1 MGFFSK
7 LEQRC
12 KRANSLLCVGLD
24 PHPTDLATPTVDG
37 LRDFCL
43 RLIEA
48 TTHVAAAYKPN
59 SAFFEAFGP
68 EGMAVLQEI
77 IASIPPEIPVIL
89 DFKRGDIASTAQA
102 YAKAAFQVYKAQ
114 AVTINPYLGYD
125 AIEPFLLDSEKGVFL
140 LCKTSNPGAS
150 DLQDLWVVEDPED
163 DVDAGCIALYER
175 VALLAHT
182 WNSKNNLGLVVG
194 ATQPEALERV
204 RHLAPDLWILAP
216 GIGVQGGNL
225 EQTLRAGLKPDGLGL
240 LLPISRAI
248 SQSDNPTKTAE
259 GIQRQINAVQEEI
272 LSKPW
277 VSKAE
282 RIHPDPS
289 GDIAEIADGLL
300 EAGCLKFGQFTLKS
314 GLVSPIYIDLR
325 QLVSY
330 PKLLEKV
337 AKAYI
342 KILKKLSF
350 DRLVGLPYAALPIA
364 TAISLQAGW
373 PMIYPRKEAKA
384 YGTKAEIEGEYK
396 AGETVV
402 VIDDLATTGGSKFE
416 SIEKLSSA
424 GLMVKDI
431 VVLVDRQSRASQAL
445 DEEGYQLHSVVT
457 LTNLLDHYERA
468 KKVDAIKIA
477 EVRQFLKSSQ

>member
-125 AIEPFLLDSEKGVFL
+125 AIEPFLVDPEKGVFL

-150 DLQDLWVVEDPED
+150 DLQDLSVSDNQHNT
-163 DVDAGCIALYER
+163 AGKELLFLYER
-175 VALLAHT
+175 VALLAQT
-182 WNSKNNLGLVVG
+182 WNKNDNLGIVVG

-204 RHLAPDLWILAP
+204 R
-216 GIGVQGGNL
+216 
-225 EQTLRAGLKPDGLGL
+225 
-240 LLPISRAI
+240 
-248 SQSDNPTKTAE
+248 
-259 GIQRQINAVQEEI
+259 
-272 LSKPW
+272 
-277 VSKAE
+277 
-282 RIHPDPS
+282 
-289 GDIAEIADGLL
+289 
-300 EAGCLKFGQFTLKS
+300 
-314 GLVSPIYIDLR
+314 
-325 QLVSY
+325 
-330 PKLLEKV
+330 
-337 AKAYI
+337 
-342 KILKKLSF
+342 
-350 DRLVGLPYAALPIA
+350 
-364 TAISLQAGW
+364 
-373 PMIYPRKEAKA
+373 
-384 YGTKAEIEGEYK
+384 
-396 AGETVV
+396 
-402 VIDDLATTGGSKFE
+402 
-416 SIEKLSSA
+416 
-424 GLMVKDI
+424 
-431 VVLVDRQSRASQAL
+431 
-445 DEEGYQLHSVVT
+445 
-457 LTNLLDHYERA
+457 
-468 KKVDAIKIA
+468 
-477 EVRQFLKSSQ
+477 